1 VESDVGILID
11 RGKLEPINSRT
22 SFPEVEGI
30 DVENFRGSFMEVY
43 LVGIEWKKVRRE
55 ARSN

>member
-30 DVENFRGSFMEVY
+30 DVEN
-43 LVGIEWKKVRRE
+43 
-55 ARSN
+55 